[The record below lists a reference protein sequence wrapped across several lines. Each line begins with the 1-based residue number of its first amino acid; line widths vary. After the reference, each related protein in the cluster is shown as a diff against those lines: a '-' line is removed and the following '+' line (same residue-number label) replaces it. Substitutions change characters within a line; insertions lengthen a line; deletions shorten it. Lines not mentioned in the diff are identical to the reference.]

1 MKKILIATAVSLALF
16 ATAANAAP
24 SALLKVT
31 GTLSVAACTP
41 QLSGGGEVDYGRI
54 HLGDL
59 SATSVNQLGQKD
71 ISLTITCPEATKAAW
86 TISDDRADTH
96 PGASVITI
104 NTANAAGGSVSDTT
118 MSYGVGKTAGGV
130 KIGAYSIFTDVANV
144 TADGVKSDVI
154 SGTVSSPSWQKS
166 STGII
171 KNGNVEMM
179 TVATSGTTAPLSFTT
194 AVFPLKTSLAIQN
207 TAALAITDDTN
218 LDGQAT
224 ITVKYL

>member
-1 MKKILIATAVSLALF
+1 MT
-16 ATAANAAP
+16 
-24 SALLKVT
+24 
-31 GTLSVAACTP
+31 SVQVAKFSKPLHTP
-41 QLSGGGEVDYGRI
+41 QLSGGGEVDYGLI
-54 HLGDL
+54 HLADL

-71 ISLTITCPEATKAAW
+71 ISLTITCPVATKAGW

-104 NTANAAGGSVSDTT
+104 NTADAAGGNVSDTT
-118 MSYGVGKTAGGV
+118 QSYGVGKTAGGV
-130 KIGAYSIFTDVANV
+130 KIGAYSIFADVANV

-154 SGTVSSPSWQKS
+154 SGTVDSPSWQKTA
-166 STGII
+166 TGII
-171 KNGNVEMM
+171 KNANMEMM
-179 TVATSGTTAPLSFTT
+179 TVAASGTTAPLPFTT

>member
-1 MKKILIATAVSLALF
+1 MKKILVATAVALALS
-16 ATAANAAP
+16 ATAANAA
-24 SALLKVT
+24 STAVLKVT
-31 GTLSVAACTP
+31 GLLSVAACTP
-41 QLSGGGEVDYGRI
+41 QLSGGGEVDYGLI
-54 HLGDL
+54 HLADL

-71 ISLTITCPEATKAAW
+71 ISLTITCPVATKAGW

-104 NTANAAGGSVSDTT
+104 NTADAAGGNVSDTT
-118 MSYGVGKTAGGV
+118 QSYGVGKTAGGV
-130 KIGAYSIFTDVANV
+130 K
-144 TADGVKSDVI
+144 SDVI
-154 SGTVSSPSWQKS
+154 SGTLDTPSWQKTA
-166 STGII
+166 TGII
-171 KNGNVEMM
+171 KNANMEMM
-179 TVATSGTTAPLSFTT
+179 TVAASGTTAPLPFTT

>member
-1 MKKILIATAVSLALF
+1 MKKILVATAVALALS
-16 ATAANAAP
+16 ATAANAA
-24 SALLKVT
+24 STAVLKVT
-31 GTLSVAACTP
+31 GLLSVAACTP
-41 QLSGGGEVDYGRI
+41 QLSGGGEVDYGLI
-54 HLGDL
+54 HLADL

-71 ISLTITCPEATKAAW
+71 ISLTITCPVATKAGW

-104 NTANAAGGSVSDTT
+104 NTADAAGGNVSDTT
-118 MSYGVGKTAGGV
+118 QSYGVGKTAGGV
-130 KIGAYSIFTDVANV
+130 K
-144 TADGVKSDVI
+144 SDVI
-154 SGTVSSPSWQKS
+154 SGTVDSPSWQKTA
-166 STGII
+166 TGII
-171 KNGNVEMM
+171 KNANMEMM
-179 TVATSGTTAPLSFTT
+179 TVAASGTTAPLPFTT

>member
-1 MKKILIATAVSLALF
+1 MKNILVATAVALALS
-16 ATAANAAP
+16 ATAANAA
-24 SALLKVT
+24 STAVLKVT
-31 GTLSVAACTP
+31 GLLSVAACTP
-41 QLSGGGEVDYGRI
+41 QLSGGGEVDYGLI
-54 HLGDL
+54 HLADL

-71 ISLTITCPEATKAAW
+71 ISLTITCPVATKAGW

-104 NTANAAGGSVSDTT
+104 NTADAAGGNVSDTT
-118 MSYGVGKTAGGV
+118 QSYGVGKTAGGV
-130 KIGAYSIFTDVANV
+130 KIGAYSIFADVANV

-154 SGTVSSPSWQKS
+154 SGTVDSPSWQKTA
-166 STGII
+166 TGII
-171 KNGNVEMM
+171 KNANMEMM
-179 TVATSGTTAPLSFTT
+179 TVAASGTTAPLPFTT

>member
-1 MKKILIATAVSLALF
+1 MKKILIATAVAMTLSAS
-16 ATAANAAP
+16 AANAA
-24 SALLKVT
+24 STAVLKVT
-31 GTLSVAACTP
+31 GLLAVAACTP
-41 QLSGGGEVDYGRI
+41 QLSSGGEVDYGRI
-54 HLGDL
+54 HLADL
-59 SATSVNQLGQKD
+59 SATDVNQLGQKD

-104 NTANAAGGSVSDTT
+104 NSADAAGGSVSDTA
-118 MSYGVGKTAGGV
+118 MSYGAGKTTGGV
-130 KIGAYSIFTDVANV
+130 KIGAYTIFADVANV
-144 TADGVKSDVI
+144 TADGTKADAI
-154 SGTVSSPSWQKS
+154 SGTVDSPSWSKS

-171 KNGNVEMM
+171 KNGNMEMM
-179 TVATSGTTAPLSFTT
+179 TVATSGSTAPLPFTN